1 MFRHHNISNHYE
13 AVALASLLQHGEEA
27 VTAPRGSQKR
37 QAPIARTR
45 DKVQVSGAVVSMQA
59 ARHDKHYAISGIAAP
74 PLQKTQGWGTHV
86 SLWERK
92 TERRE
97 RVGQPPISGVGTGTA
112 REEMGNSLLDVHS
125 TLGSRTWAL

>member
-59 ARHDKHYAISGIAAP
+59 ARHDKHYAISGIAAHPCKKRKDGAPTFRYGKGRQSAEKGWASPHDYVPVDVKPEAAP
-74 PLQKTQGWGTHV
+74 PGAP
-86 SLWERK
+86 S
-92 TERRE
+92 
-97 RVGQPPISGVGTGTA
+97 
-112 REEMGNSLLDVHS
+112 
-125 TLGSRTWAL
+125 

>member
-59 ARHDKHYAISGIAAP
+59 ARHDKHYAISGIAAHP
-74 PLQKTQGWGTHV
+74 CKKRKDGAPTFRYGKGRQSAEKGWASPHVPVIRAHQGA
-86 SLWERK
+86 RPFD
-92 TERRE
+92 TEGAT
-97 RVGQPPISGVGTGTA
+97 VLA
-112 REEMGNSLLDVHS
+112 K
-125 TLGSRTWAL
+125 